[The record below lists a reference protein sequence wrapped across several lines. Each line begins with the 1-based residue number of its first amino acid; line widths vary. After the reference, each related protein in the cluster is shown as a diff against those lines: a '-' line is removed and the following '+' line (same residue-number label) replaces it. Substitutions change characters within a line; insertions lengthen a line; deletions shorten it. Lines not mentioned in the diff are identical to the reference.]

1 MVKVRLGRRI
11 RYALVFIACFFTI
24 AVVFFWRLVFTKPTF
39 GVVDVIDGDTI
50 KLEDGTNV
58 RYLGLDAPELAKG
71 DTPADC
77 FAGQAKEINQK
88 LVLGKK
94 IKLETDVNE
103 MDRFGRTLA
112 YVYLKPGRGEEEIFV
127 NEYLLKEGAAIFFL
141 DTVNKR
147 YQQVMIE
154 AAKTAHEA
162 KIGLWSFCAPNPE
175 FGCQIK
181 GNLDK
186 LDKRWYHLPS
196 FRHYSQVEVNL
207 DHGDR
212 WFCTEDQAQKAGFTR
227 ARE

>member
-1 MVKVRLGRRI
+1 MVKTKLERQSWR
-11 RYALVFIACFFTI
+11 ALVVLVCFFALGLALFLRTS
-24 AVVFFWRLVFTKPTF
+24 FTKPTF
-39 GVVDVIDGDTI
+39 KVVDVIDGDTI
-50 KLEDGTNV
+50 KLEDGTDV
-58 RYLGLDAPELAKG
+58 RYLGVDSPELKKG

-77 FAGQAKEINQK
+77 FAQQAKEINQK

-94 IKLETDVNE
+94 IRVETDVNE

-112 YVYLKPGRGEEEIFV
+112 YVYLVSPKGEKEVFV

-147 YQQVMIE
+147 YQQALID
-154 AAKTAHEA
+154 AAETAHEA
-162 KIGLWSFCAPNPE
+162 KIGLWSFCASNPE
-175 FGCQIK
+175 LGCQIK

-212 WFCTEDQAQKAGFTR
+212 WFCTEEEAQKAGFVR